1 MNIKTSEF
9 ETFFFYLVNLS
20 FLFLLIIWVIENA
33 AENLINHSL
42 EGELGALL

>member
-20 FLFLLIIWVIENA
+20 FLFLIIWVIENA
-33 AENLINHSL
+33 AENFINHSF